1 MIKHLNIRAKTIKHS
16 EENRDVNV
24 NLGLGNDFLDM
35 IQKAQAPKETKIG
48 NLESSKLKRLSFKQ
62 YYQEC
67 ETSRAP
73 TGCWQGALK
82 PRRTRGTPEQPCMM
96 WGWEAR
102 GQLWRLV
109 GVTVPEGQPGE
120 KRFSY
125 TCRGTGG
132 DQWGWGETFGFF
144 FLINL

>member
-73 TGCWQGALK
+73 TG
-82 PRRTRGTPEQPCMM
+82 
-96 WGWEAR
+96 
-102 GQLWRLV
+102 
-109 GVTVPEGQPGE
+109 
-120 KRFSY
+120 
-125 TCRGTGG
+125 
-132 DQWGWGETFGFF
+132 
-144 FLINL
+144 

>member
-48 NLESSKLKRLSFKQ
+48 SLESSKLKRLSFKR
-62 YYQEC
+62 YYQES

-96 WGWEAR
+96 WGWGAR

-132 DQWGWGETFGFF
+132 DQWGWGESLVVVVFF
-144 FLINL
+144 

>member
-1 MIKHLNIRAKTIKHS
+1 MKHLNIRAKTIKHS
-16 EENRDVNV
+16 EENRDVDV

-48 NLESSKLKRLSFKQ
+48 NLESSKLKLLSFKR

-96 WGWEAR
+96 WGWGAR
-102 GQLWRLV
+102 GEFWRLV
-109 GVTVPEGQPGE
+109 GVTVPEGQLGE
-120 KRFSY
+120 KRVSY
-125 TCRGTGG
+125 ACRGTEG
-132 DQWGWGETFGFF
+132 DQWGWRETLGFF
-144 FLINL
+144 FLN